1 MNTLVLFE
9 VGLAFSCLVSLFLM
23 RRTYFPMNL
32 FWAVGVVAI
41 GIAALLGAFVYGG
54 IGAVKPYHSQLSA
67 FAGSIGL
74 ASFALAALGG
84 AFARQFH
91 EAGWWI
97 VLFAV
102 TALIGVLLFDLWKLT
117 ELARYIVVGVLALAA
132 LYRLITNAATG
143 IFLLFG
149 VLALIAGGLASEWLA
164 GLTDMQRLNVFHLLM
179 SLSVLSF
186 GAFAA
191 KE

>member
-9 VGLAFSCLVSLFLM
+9 IGLAVSCLVSLFLM

-41 GIAALLGAFVYGG
+41 GMAALLGAFVYGG
-54 IGAVKPYHSQLSA
+54 FGAVKPYHSQVSA
-67 FAGSIGL
+67 FASSIGL

-102 TALIGVLLFDLWKLT
+102 TALIAVLLFDLWKLS
-117 ELARYIVVGVLALAA
+117 EIARYSVVGILALAA
-132 LYRLITNAATG
+132 FYRLVTNAATG
-143 IFLLFG
+143 IFLLLG
-149 VLALIAGGLASEWLA
+149 VAALVVGGLAGEWLA
-164 GLTDMQRLNVFHLLM
+164 GLAGMQQLNVFHLLM